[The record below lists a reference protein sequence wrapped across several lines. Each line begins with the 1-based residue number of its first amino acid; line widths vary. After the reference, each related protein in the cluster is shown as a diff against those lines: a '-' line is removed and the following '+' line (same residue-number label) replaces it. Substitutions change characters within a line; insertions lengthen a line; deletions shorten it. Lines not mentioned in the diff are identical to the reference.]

1 MGDSARPA
9 GASRGATRLGLAF
22 LFTLGLAAPLRA
34 QTYLAPNIGLPFGG
48 DTRHDAK
55 VSYGGTL
62 TFAGDVVGFTVDF
75 AYLPDFFAG
84 TDLRDNDVTTLMGNL
99 VLLTPGHTRL
109 YGSAGLG
116 LLKSRVGSASD
127 LFDVDTSQLGFN
139 AGGGLLVAPGPVGLQ
154 ADVRY
159 YRTLTHPET
168 PGGFDVDLGSLS
180 FWRASVGL
188 VFRF

>member
-1 MGDSARPA
+1 M
-9 GASRGATRLGLAF
+9 RLGIVLLA
-22 LFTLGLAAPLRA
+22 LGVVTPVQAE
-34 QTYLAPNIGLPFGG
+34 TYLAPNLGLPFGG

-55 VSYGGTL
+55 VSYGGNL
-62 TFAGDVVGFTVDF
+62 TFTGDVVGFTVDF

-84 TDLRDNDVTTLMGNL
+84 SDLRDNDVMTLMGNL
-99 VLLTPGHTRL
+99 VLITPGHTRL

-116 LLKSRVGSASD
+116 LLKSRVGSAND
-127 LFDVDTSQLGFN
+127 LFNVDTSQLGFN

-154 ADVRY
+154 ADIRY
-159 YRTLTHPET
+159 YRTLTHSGPEL
-168 PGGFDVDLGSLS
+168 GFDLDLGSLS